1 MKDWMVSAACRGMNP
16 ELWFPVTEVGP
27 GARQVARAKAV
38 CAGCPVRD
46 ECLAFALELKLAE
59 GVFGGL
65 TPSERAVLV
74 RECGWGWQ
82 ASGNWGLS
90 PPILG
95 GTIRV

>member
-1 MKDWMVSAACRGMNP
+1 MKDWMVSAACRGMDP

-65 TPSERAVLV
+65 TPSERAACV
-74 RECGWGWQ
+74 RARG
-82 ASGNWGLS
+82 
-90 PPILG
+90 
-95 GTIRV
+95 